1 MYGNK
6 SVAFALLKRIYAGHV
21 SKVVTFYEM
30 LKVCFVVAFYG
41 IFLDL

>member
-6 SVAFALLKRIYAGHV
+6 SVAFALLKRIYARYV
-21 SKVVTFYEM
+21 SKVVIFYEM
-30 LKVCFVVAFYG
+30 PKVCFVVAFYG